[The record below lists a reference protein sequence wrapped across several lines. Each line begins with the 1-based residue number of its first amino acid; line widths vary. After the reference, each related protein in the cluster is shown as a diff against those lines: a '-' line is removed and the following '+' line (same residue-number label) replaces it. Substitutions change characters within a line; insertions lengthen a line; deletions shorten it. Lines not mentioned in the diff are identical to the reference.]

1 MGNETVDPVAL
12 NADLS
17 LAKTTTPDPVTAG
30 ATATSQLTVTN
41 SGPSPA
47 TNVVV
52 TDTLTPGVTAAT
64 ATITG
69 GTCAIAG
76 QVVTCTVPTLA
87 DQAQATATITAPVP
101 AAATVTTFGNS
112 ASVDSATLDP
122 DPANN
127 SASASVDVVRRAD
140 VGVTKALAPGTP
152 ANPPPGSTVN
162 YVVTVRN
169 NGPSSADGV
178 LLTDVVDPR
187 LTGSTPG
194 CTSSGATLSCPLGTI
209 APQQELTFTVPAV
222 IDATLPA
229 GTVIPNTVAVS
240 SLTPDPV
247 DTNQESTATFTT
259 GAPQADLETV
269 KSGPATVV
277 AGQAATYTLSVV
289 NHGPSD
295 ASTVTVTD
303 TLPLGAT
310 VVSAASTRGSCAP
323 AGDVRSGPAARRR
336 HGDDHGRRRVRRR
349 HGDRPGDERGDGIV
363 GVDGRSEPRQRHR
376 RDDRQRDRERRRL
389 VGQDRRPGDGRARRS
404 DRVPHQRRATP
415 APPRRGP

>member
-1 MGNETVDPVAL
+1 M
-12 NADLS
+12 
-17 LAKTTTPDPVTAG
+17 
-30 ATATSQLTVTN
+30 
-41 SGPSPA
+41 
-47 TNVVV
+47 
-52 TDTLTPGVTAAT
+52 
-64 ATITG
+64 
-69 GTCAIAG
+69 
-76 QVVTCTVPTLA
+76 
-87 DQAQATATITAPVP
+87 P

-194 CTSSGATLSCPLGTI
+194 CTSSGATLSCPLGSL
-209 APQQELTFTVPAV
+209 APQQELSFTVPAV

-277 AGQAATYTLSVV
+277 AGQAATYTISVV

-323 AGDVRSGPAARRR
+323 PATCDLGPLPVGATATITVDVVFDPDTAIGPATNAATASSVSTVDPNPGNDTGATTANVTGNADVSVVKTADPATAVPGDPIEFHISAHNAGPSTARGRDGVRRVARRLRVRVRRGHPGDVRRAGRRQRGVCGRR
-336 HGDDHGRRRVRRR
+336 H
-349 HGDRPGDERGDGIV
+349 
-363 GVDGRSEPRQRHR
+363 RQRR
-376 RDDRQRDRERRRL
+376 T
-389 VGQDRRPGDGRARRS
+389 RS
-404 DRVPHQRRATP
+404 T
-415 APPRRGP
+415 